1 MGRNNRWSTF
11 SMRTHVRLLAAIW
24 EDINMKYLV
33 IRAVK
38 FMFLL
43 VLRVTKNLI
52 KISLPP
58 TLVLLS
64 IDALTKIAVHG
75 SFETVS

>member
-1 MGRNNRWSTF
+1 
-11 SMRTHVRLLAAIW
+11 VRLLVAIW